1 VLTDKISGV
10 PVSIIKTPFIEK
22 IGTKANALSRWLL
35 RTNKTKHWMRT
46 FYTLQSIW
54 KLKKA
59 AMQGMNYRDYFQ
71 AGKSVTNIHEI
82 ISAQDIIKQL
92 TSGKGQI

>member
-10 PVSIIKTPFIEK
+10 PVSIIKTPFIEQ

-35 RTNKTKHWMRT
+35 RTNRTKHWMRT
-46 FYTLQSIW
+46 YYTLQSIW

-71 AGKSVTNIHEI
+71 AGKSVANIHEI
-82 ISAQDIIKQL
+82 ITANEIIGNI
-92 TSGKGQI
+92 TSTQT